1 MLEQTFPGGRAWPV
15 RVLHP
20 SPAAFRPPR
29 KVSPDAPASGD
40 ISFWTPLIVKTPG
53 ARFQEMLRNLR
64 LHFPHAVLAAG
75 AILLTVVSQIY
86 FWPNI
91 TDDAFFTFRS
101 ARNLLDGL
109 GPVFNAPSR
118 VEVFSNPLW
127 MYLLAT
133 ASWISGLGIILLS
146 KLLGLLFTIGTIF
159 AILRFCRLSALEDRW
174 SVATLTLVWLAL
186 TPGFQ
191 AYATIGL
198 EVPLLTFLL
207 TLGITQSAISLQ
219 QNAINGQWLAAT
231 CFGLAGVTRPEG
243 PLYAALWGG
252 ILTLHWLKNAAH
264 KKYILIKL
272 CQIGILT
279 ALPALSYETFRL
291 FYYKKWLSNTAI
303 AKPPN
308 VFGYSFFETDVSRWL
323 VPLGASLL
331 LCYAVRTILAQNRT
345 AFFPYVLASGG
356 PIAAGL
362 IFYFYAGSDWM
373 LFSRFLLP
381 VLPALFLLLAVMI
394 DEPRRSLSG
403 WTVRTIL
410 FLGLVGAN
418 SFWIT
423 LPYLK
428 NEGLASML
436 MRGGDVVTVGK
447 WIAGT
452 FHKPIRIVGRRTG
465 AVSYYASQHTVSDLF
480 GLTEYEQALYLR
492 QSGTI
497 KALALESGNP
507 LLRGPP
513 ELLMITR
520 PPDQPGS
527 PRYTTDEL
535 AFLNGHYA
543 CVKSFPQGHW
553 GTYDMWLRVDIAQD
567 QLEIDCTASSGAHHD

>member
-1 MLEQTFPGGRAWPV
+1 
-15 RVLHP
+15 
-20 SPAAFRPPR
+20 
-29 KVSPDAPASGD
+29 
-40 ISFWTPLIVKTPG
+40 
-53 ARFQEMLRNLR
+53 MLRNLR

-118 VEVFSNPLW
+118 VEAFSNPLW

-231 CFGLAGVTRPEG
+231 CFGLAGITRPEG
-243 PLYAALWGG
+243 PLYGALWGSV
-252 ILTLHWLKNAAH
+252 LALHWLKNSSH
-264 KKYILIKL
+264 KKSVLIRL
-272 CQIGILT
+272 SLIWLAT
-279 ALPALSYETFRL
+279 ALPTLSYEIFRL
-291 FYYKKWLSNTAI
+291 SYYKKWLSNTAI

-308 VFGYSFFETDVSRWL
+308 VFGFSFFETDVSKWL
-323 VPLGASLL
+323 VPLGACFL
-331 LCYAVRTILAQNRT
+331 LCYAVRTTRARNRT
-345 AFFPYVLASGG
+345 PLPPYFLAAAG
-356 PIAAGL
+356 PITAGF

-381 VLPALFLLLAVMI
+381 VLPALFLLLAVII
-394 DEPRRSLSG
+394 DEPRKNPSA
-403 WTVRTIL
+403 WTVRTVL
-410 FLGLVGAN
+410 FLGLIAAN
-418 SFWIT
+418 SFWVA
-423 LPYLK
+423 LPYLR

-436 MRGGDVVTVGK
+436 MRGDDVITVGK
-447 WIAGT
+447 WINKT
-452 FHKPIRIVGRRTG
+452 FDQPIRIVGRRTG
-465 AVSYYASQHTVSDLF
+465 AVSYYAPLHTVSDLF

-492 QSGTI
+492 RFGTT
-497 KALALESGNP
+497 KALTLEPDNP
-507 LLRGPP
+507 LLRNPP
-513 ELLMITR
+513 ELLMMTR
-520 PPDQPGS
+520 QPDQPKV
-527 PRYTTDEL
+527 PRYTQDEL
-535 AFLNGHYA
+535 AFLNGRYA
-543 CVKSFPQGHW
+543 CINSFRQGNW
-553 GTYDMWLRVDIAQD
+553 GTYDMWLRAELRPD
-567 QLEIDCTASSGAHHD
+567 LPRMDCTKAGANLQLP